1 MQGKFYQKYMNP
13 KLEGLKAVVFDLGGV
28 IIELDYPAAADQFAS
43 EAGISVV
50 EIGDLLVTSS
60 ILQEFE
66 IGGVS
71 EQTFRNE
78 VCRLLNIKLTSD
90 RFDEIWNSLLGEIHP
105 KRIEAIQNLPFQTLI
120 LSNTNSIHERAFT
133 DILQKSTGLNNLHQL
148 VDNVYFSHEV
158 KMRKPNRDIYENVLV
173 EKQLAPEE
181 ILFID
186 DRLDNIQ
193 AAEQLGFQV
202 FQNKNINDWL
212 ELF

>member
-1 MQGKFYQKYMNP
+1 MQGKIYQKYMNP
-13 KLEGLKAVVFDLGGV
+13 KLEGLKAVMFDLGGV
-28 IIELDYPAAADQFAS
+28 IIELDYSKAANHFAS
-43 EAGISVV
+43 EAGISVDQ
-50 EIGDLLVTSS
+50 IGDLLVTSS

-66 IGGVS
+66 VGGVS
-71 EQTFRNE
+71 EQTFRDK
-78 VCRLLNIKLTSD
+78 VCRLLNIKLTGD

-105 KRIEAIQNLPFQTLI
+105 KRVEAIKNLPFQTLI
-120 LSNTNSIHERAFT
+120 LSNTNSIHERAFNE
-133 DILQKSTGLNNLHQL
+133 ILEESTRLNNLYQL
-148 VDNVYFSHEV
+148 VDKVYFSHEV
-158 KMRKPNRDIYENVLV
+158 KMRKPDREIYENVLAD
-173 EKQLAPEE
+173 QQRGPGE